1 MNNKHIALFAALA
14 VMAFESAPSMAEG
27 DLTANAAVTNNYLW
41 RGLTQTQNQA
51 AVSGG
56 IDYAAKGGFYIGT
69 WVSNVDFG
77 PAYPSWY
84 YENDFYF
91 GYSGGDKVKY
101 DFGYIYYNY
110 PDQDVNVDFGE
121 VYGKFTV
128 ANFGASVYAL
138 TNTQIPEGP
147 GQDLGA
153 FSAFYVS
160 LDYSV
165 PLKNDLSIGL
175 HAGHYSGKDFNAAFN
190 GTPEYTDYN
199 VSMAKGGFT
208 FMISDTDLPAKQSD
222 GYDNGSVKF
231 VVSYKV
237 DIDL

>member
-1 MNNKHIALFAALA
+1 MNNKHIALCAALG
-14 VMAFESAPSMAEG
+14 VLAFESAPSMAEG
-27 DLTANAAVTNNYLW
+27 DLTANVAVTNNYLW
-41 RGLTQTQNQA
+41 RGLTQTMNQA

-56 IDYAAKGGFYIGT
+56 IDYAGKGGFYIGT
-69 WVSNVDFG
+69 WISNVDFG
-77 PAYPSWY
+77 PSWY

-110 PDQDVNVDFGE
+110 PNVAKVDFGE

-128 ANFGASVYAL
+128 GNFGASVYAL
-138 TNTQIPEGP
+138 TNTQISAAP

-153 FSAFYVS
+153 FSAYYVS
-160 LDYSV
+160 LDYSI
-165 PLKNDLSIGL
+165 PLKKDVSLGL

-199 VSMAKGGFT
+199 VSMSKGGFT
-208 FMISDTDLPAKQSD
+208 LMVSDTDLPSNQAD